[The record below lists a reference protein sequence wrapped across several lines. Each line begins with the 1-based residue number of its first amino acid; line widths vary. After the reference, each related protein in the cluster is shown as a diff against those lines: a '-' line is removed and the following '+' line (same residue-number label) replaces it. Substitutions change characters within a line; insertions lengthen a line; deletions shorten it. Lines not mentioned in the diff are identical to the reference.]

1 MDKKR
6 VLKLRVDAQKLK
18 PSVHVGKDGL
28 SSKVIEEL
36 KKQLAKNKIVKVRV
50 LASFE
55 GNRKD
60 IAMTIARESQSLLV
74 DVRGSTVVLA
84 RDQNGQI

>member
-6 VLKLRVDAQKLK
+6 VMKLRVDAQKLK
-18 PSVHVGKDGL
+18 PSVHVGKEGL
-28 SSKVIEEL
+28 STKVVEEL
-36 KKQLAKNKIVKVRV
+36 KRQLEKNKIVKVRV
-50 LASFE
+50 LGSFE

-60 IAMTIARESQSLLV
+60 IAMMMARESQSLLV

-84 RDQNGQI
+84 RDQNSQI

>member
-6 VLKLRVDAQKLK
+6 VMKLRVDAQRLR
-18 PSVHVGKDGL
+18 PSVHVGKEGL
-28 SSKVIEEL
+28 SAMVLEEL
-36 KKQLAKNKIVKVRV
+36 KKQLEKNKIVKVRV
-50 LASFE
+50 LGSFE

-60 IAMTIARESQSLLV
+60 IAMTIARESKSVLV

-84 RDQNGQI
+84 QDKNGQI

>member
-6 VLKLRVDAQKLK
+6 VMKLRVDAQKLK
-18 PSVHVGKDGL
+18 PSVHVGKEGL
-28 SSKVIEEL
+28 STKVVEEL
-36 KKQLAKNKIVKVRV
+36 KRQLEKNKIVKVRV
-50 LASFE
+50 LGSFE

-60 IAMTIARESQSLLV
+60 IAMMMARESQSLLV

-84 RDQNGQI
+84 REQNSQI